1 MGSRGPIPKPAA
13 SRRRRNKDAP
23 TSRSPAGQPA
33 ASSTPPT
40 APPARPRLQRPNHL
54 WHPVAK
60 DWFEAL
66 ADSGQ
71 ARFYEPSDWAV
82 GRFVAEA
89 MSRCLR
95 AERTSAQ
102 MVATV
107 LSGASDL
114 MSTESSRRRL
124 RIELTRPE
132 DDENQPALMPVAA
145 LDEYRNRLASG

>member
-1 MGSRGPIPKPAA
+1 MGSRGPVPKQAA
-13 SRRRRNKDAP
+13 TRRRRNKDVAHA
-23 TSRSPAGQPA
+23 SRSPAGQPA
-33 ASSTPPT
+33 ALPST
-40 APPARPRLQRPNHL
+40 AAAPARSKLQRPNHL

-60 DWFEAL
+60 DWFSTLWE
-66 ADSGQ
+66 SGQ

-82 GRFVAEA
+82 ARFVAEA

-107 LSGASDL
+107 LGGAADL

-124 RIELTRPE
+124 RLELTRHE
-132 DDENQPALMPVAA
+132 DDENQPGLMPVAA
-145 LDEYRNRLASG
+145 LDEYRHRLGAG